1 MPRTKRISFL
11 LAACVFIAA
20 TPTLSH
26 AGDVTIATTT
36 TNASVNADLDAVLS
50 AQPADIK
57 ERYAERHPA
66 ETLAF
71 FEVKAGDVVIET
83 LPGGGWYSGIL
94 HPYLGEKGKL
104 IGAHYPRAVL
114 ERFGWDK
121 ERLQSML
128 DRNKNWPKT
137 TLAKAVAKGG
147 AIDSFDITEMPET
160 INGTADKILFIRS
173 LHNLSR
179 FNKDGGFLDKA
190 IAEAFR
196 ALKPGGIAG
205 VEQHRAPEISSEA
218 WTGGDNGYLK
228 QSKVIAAF
236 EAAGFKL
243 VATSEINANPKDKPT
258 EKDNVWRL
266 PPTLRGLEPNS
277 DAWRANKEIGES
289 DRMTLKF
296 VKPAT

>member
-1 MPRTKRISFL
+1 MPRTTRLCCL
-11 LAACVFIAA
+11 LAACAFIAA
-20 TPTLSH
+20 APAVAH
-26 AGDVTIATTT
+26 ADDAATT
-36 TNASVNADLDAVLS
+36 AKDVSVNEALAAVLA
-50 AQPADIK
+50 AQPPDIK
-57 ERYAERHPA
+57 ERYAARHPA

-71 FEVKAGDVVIET
+71 FEVMTGDVVIET

-94 HPYLGEKGKL
+94 HPFLGEKGRL
-104 IGAHYPRAVL
+104 IGAHYPLAVL

-121 ERLQSML
+121 ERLQSAL
-128 DRNKNWPKT
+128 DRNANWPKT
-137 TLAKAVAKGG
+137 TLANAVVKGG
-147 AIDSFDITEMPET
+147 AIDSFDITQMPES

-205 VEQHRAPEISSEA
+205 VEQHRAPETASDTWAEGS
-218 WTGGDNGYLK
+218 NGYLK
-228 QSKVIAAF
+228 PSKVIAVF
-236 EAAGFKL
+236 EKAGFKL

-258 EKDNVWRL
+258 DKDNVWRL
-266 PPTLRGLEPNS
+266 PPSLRGLEANS

-289 DRMTLKF
+289 DRITLKF
-296 VKPAT
+296 VKPAS